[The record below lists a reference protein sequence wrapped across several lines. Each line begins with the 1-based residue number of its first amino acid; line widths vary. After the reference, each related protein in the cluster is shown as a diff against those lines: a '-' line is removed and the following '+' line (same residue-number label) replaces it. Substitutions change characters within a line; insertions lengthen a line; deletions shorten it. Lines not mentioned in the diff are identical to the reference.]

1 MSNKQ
6 QSTDMSNMPKWNKD
20 NYSNWREWA
29 IHCYKTGRE
38 ECDIIKAENE
48 QLKEQVKELLT
59 TLEKIKMWEMPES
72 RIYLDKEK
80 TKQLSYGAAYGSNGE
95 RDYIKSLAVK
105 AINKVA
111 AK

>member
-6 QSTDMSNMPKWNKD
+6 QRIQNASDLSHDLFEQMTNISKAHG
-20 NYSNWREWA
+20 Y
-29 IHCYKTGRE
+29 
-38 ECDIIKAENE
+38 DILAKHVGELKAENE